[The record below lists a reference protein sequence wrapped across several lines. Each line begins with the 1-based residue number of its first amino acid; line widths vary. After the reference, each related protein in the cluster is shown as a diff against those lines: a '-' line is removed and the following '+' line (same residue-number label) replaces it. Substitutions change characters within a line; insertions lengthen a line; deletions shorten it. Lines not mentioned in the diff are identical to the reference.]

1 VLVLSDA
8 EVRSLLDIDRLI
20 ERVAS
25 AFMEVSAGSASV
37 PPRVTA
43 TVPHRGSLGA
53 MPGYAGR
60 VLETKLVSVFPEND
74 ARGLPSHQALIAMFD
89 PDTGTPLAV
98 MDATWITAVRT
109 AAASA
114 LATRSLATGDAAVL
128 AVVGAGVQ
136 GRAHAEIV
144 PRGRAFGE
152 IRLAS
157 RTSSNAE
164 RAARALGVSFT
175 ESIEDA
181 VRGADVVCLC
191 TDSAEPVIEAR
202 WLSPGAH
209 VNSVG
214 SNFAGGELDEATL
227 RAGRIFVESRV
238 AFEPPPAG
246 AFELQGF
253 APSDAVELGEVLSGT
268 RKGRTS
274 PAQITVYKSMGHA
287 AEDAAAAG
295 LVYKHAMETGAGT
308 TVEL

>member
-1 VLVLSDA
+1 VLVLSEE

-20 ERVAS
+20 EGLAS

-43 TVPHRGSLGA
+43 TVPHRGALGA

-74 ARGLPSHQALIAMFD
+74 ARGLPSHQALIAMFE

-114 LATRSLATGDAAVL
+114 LATRTLATGDTAIL
-128 AVVGAGVQ
+128 AIVGAGVQ
-136 GRAHAEIV
+136 GRAHTEIV
-144 PRGRAFGE
+144 PRGRAFSE
-152 IRLAS
+152 IRLTS

-164 RAARALGVSFT
+164 KAARELGVSFV

-181 VRGADVVCLC
+181 VLGADVVCLC
-191 TDSAEPVIEAR
+191 TDSAEPVIDAR

-214 SNFAGGELDEATL
+214 SNFAGGELDEAIL
-227 RAGRIFVESRV
+227 RDGRIFVESRV

-253 APSDAVELGEVLSGT
+253 SPSDAVELGEVLSGT

-287 AEDAAAAG
+287 AEDAVAAG
-295 LVYKHAMETGAGT
+295 LVYQRAMETAAGT
-308 TVEL
+308 KVEL